1 MSLAAIKIE
10 LEDWLRYNLLVRGVL
25 AEWKMLRAGGVA
37 DEPQALARRINRL
50 CAAARL
56 AANPAQIR
64 RIEARILQAVRLLG
78 DRRIDWREFEPS
90 AEKKVLENAAVLKPW
105 VSEREKGVVYL
116 SFEYQWPRLLQNC
129 DVTEFARRYEVVLAP
144 VWVSPYGLV
153 NYLLPA
159 QWPGPVFSHLSDPND
174 AAILPRMAPNYVVV
188 PLLCSSW
195 VNPDWYEPV
204 PFEKK
209 DIDIF
214 MLANFGKYKRHF
226 LLFKALRRLPRSTR
240 VLLIGQHN
248 AGRTRETLMAEARAY
263 GVEGRFELEENAT
276 DAEVFSAFARAK
288 TSLILSRRE
297 GSCIA
302 VVESIMANTPVGLL
316 ANAEVGSRI
325 FINEQTGRFLQE
337 KNLAEQLAD
346 FIANAGKYSPRQWAL
361 ANNIHCRGSSAILNE
376 IIKRTVLAG
385 GGQWTQDI
393 APFQWRPAPVPIKAE
408 DKARLQ
414 AERREIYE
422 RFGIQIGR
430 EPLK

>member
-1 MSLAAIKIE
+1 
-10 LEDWLRYNLLVRGVL
+10 
-25 AEWKMLRAGGVA
+25 
-37 DEPQALARRINRL
+37 
-50 CAAARL
+50 
-56 AANPAQIR
+56 
-64 RIEARILQAVRLLG
+64 
-78 DRRIDWREFEPS
+78 
-90 AEKKVLENAAVLKPW
+90 
-105 VSEREKGVVYL
+105 
-116 SFEYQWPRLLQNC
+116 
-129 DVTEFARRYEVVLAP
+129 VVLAP

-276 DAEVFSAFARAK
+276 DSEVFSAFARAK